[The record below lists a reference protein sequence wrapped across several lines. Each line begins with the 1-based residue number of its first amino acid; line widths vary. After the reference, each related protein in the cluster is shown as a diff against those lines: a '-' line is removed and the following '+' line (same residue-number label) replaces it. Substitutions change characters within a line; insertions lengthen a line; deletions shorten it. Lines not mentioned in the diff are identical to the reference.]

1 MIKTSGLTHLNL
13 AVRDIQ
19 KSLKFYQSAF
29 GMEVQFWAGDKMVFL
44 NTPDSGDILTL
55 QQAAPEEPV
64 GPGGGFTHFGFGL
77 QDKDEL
83 DTAVREVV
91 AAGGTLVDRGEHFL
105 GAPYAYFTD
114 PDGYLI
120 EL

>member
-19 KSLKFYQSAF
+19 KSLKFYQNAF

-44 NTPDSGDILTL
+44 NTPDSGDTLTL

-64 GPGGGFTHFGFGL
+64 GPGGGGIYPL
-77 QDKDEL
+77 R
-83 DTAVREVV
+83 VRPP
-91 AAGGTLVDRGEHFL
+91 GQG
-105 GAPYAYFTD
+105 
-114 PDGYLI
+114 
-120 EL
+120 